1 MKASTAGLGL
11 NKNVVSRS
19 MHVVHP
25 FRRKLVKRNI
35 TVAARASTS
44 RQVYTRGQGII
55 HDH

>member
-11 NKNVVSRS
+11 SKNVVSRS

-44 RQVYTRGQGII
+44 RQGYTRG
-55 HDH
+55 